1 MAYHL
6 VDSTDIAPEEGI
18 PGDHRYLDSIVDL
31 QNFSMQVIEAQAGED
46 FAPYHTHSVQ
56 EEVFFVIEG
65 NLHVTTPGDSYVVGP
80 GHFFVA
86 EPENPLHPHNPE
98 DADSAVRAVL
108 VNAPHADDFEM
119 YDAD

>member
-6 VDSTDIAPEEGI
+6 VDSEDITPEEGI

-31 QNFSMQVIEAQAGED
+31 QNFSMQIVEAQPGED

-65 NLHVTTPGDSYVVGP
+65 NLHVTTPEENFVVEP
-80 GHFFVA
+80 SDFFVA